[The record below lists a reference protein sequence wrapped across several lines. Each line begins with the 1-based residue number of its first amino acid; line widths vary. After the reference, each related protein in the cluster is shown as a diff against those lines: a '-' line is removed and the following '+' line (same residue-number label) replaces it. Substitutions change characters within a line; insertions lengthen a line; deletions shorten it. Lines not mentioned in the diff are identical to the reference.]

1 MYLKE
6 DSKNNRINFN
16 PQEILI
22 NTIEQNS
29 LSSNTNKNKDEYIFS
44 KEENSLIEK
53 LFLKEETDKFKTEQ
67 LIERIKNNF
76 EYAQNLIDKILDRY
90 TSSIGVQFLNENNFI
105 KYAKM
110 VNAVLLNKEI
120 QRNLFEIN
128 FAVIYI
134 AEKTFYQKEEN
145 PFYKRYLC
153 KLISE
158 SNEYIK
164 SKEFWFKLLQI
175 RIEITIDDEA
185 NIKTKTI
192 LKEENKKKS
201 LEKKNNELNNK
212 LIKNYL
218 VLVFQI
224 LLEIFLG

>member
-1 MYLKE
+1 
-6 DSKNNRINFN
+6 
-16 PQEILI
+16 
-22 NTIEQNS
+22 
-29 LSSNTNKNKDEYIFS
+29 
-44 KEENSLIEK
+44 
-53 LFLKEETDKFKTEQ
+53 
-67 LIERIKNNF
+67 
-76 EYAQNLIDKILDRY
+76 
-90 TSSIGVQFLNENNFI
+90 
-105 KYAKM
+105 M

-201 LEKKNNELNNK
+201 LEKKK
-212 LIKNYL
+212 KK
-218 VLVFQI
+218 
-224 LLEIFLG
+224 